1 MASAESTPQA
11 KTAISPQ
18 ELESVDESTDRFS
31 RLLSVRTRALRQAA
45 ELRRFAEDARDVD
58 DELYAF
64 FEHCAYTQT
73 EQATEAQQLL
83 SSRATSNRGEAVT
96 AAAFAVGDGATD
108 ADVSPSNE
116 RRSVHVWPGQ

>member
-1 MASAESTPQA
+1 M
-11 KTAISPQ
+11 
-18 ELESVDESTDRFS
+18 
-31 RLLSVRTRALRQAA
+31 
-45 ELRRFAEDARDVD
+45 RRFAEDARDVD

-108 ADVSPSNE
+108 ADVSPSDE